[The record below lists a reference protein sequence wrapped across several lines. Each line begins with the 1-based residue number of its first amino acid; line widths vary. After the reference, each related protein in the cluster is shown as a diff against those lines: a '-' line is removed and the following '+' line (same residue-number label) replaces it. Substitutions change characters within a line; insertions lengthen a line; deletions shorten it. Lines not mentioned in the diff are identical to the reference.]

1 MSFQNYIIGGELAKI
16 MIVDDELDFRK
27 MLGIMMKNEG
37 CDTEMAVDGS
47 DFLEKVDSYN
57 PDIVTLDVMMPGLTT
72 LEILGRLKGKKSN
85 PKIILVTVVRFT
97 EEEKKNLHEVA
108 NIVGY
113 IKKPFDIDDFID
125 TVENHLK

>member
-1 MSFQNYIIGGELAKI
+1 MTKI
-16 MIVDDELDFRK
+16 MIVDDEPDLRK

-37 CDTEMAVDGS
+37 YDTEMAVDGS
-47 DFLEKVDSYN
+47 DFLEKADSFN

-97 EEEKKNLHEVA
+97 EEEKKSLYEAA
-108 NIVGY
+108 NVVGY
-113 IKKPFDIDDFID
+113 IKKPFEIDDIID
-125 TVENHLK
+125 TIKKTLEQK

>member
-1 MSFQNYIIGGELAKI
+1 MTKI
-16 MIVDDELDFRK
+16 MIVDDEPDLRK

-37 CDTEMAVDGS
+37 YDTEMAVNGS

-57 PDIVTLDVMMPGLTT
+57 PDIVTLDVMMPEPTT
-72 LEILGRLKGKKSN
+72 WEILGRLKGKKSN

-97 EEEKKNLHEVA
+97 DEEKKNLYEAA

-113 IKKPFDIDDFID
+113 INKPFDIDEFVNIIKK
-125 TVENHLK
+125 TCAVAVN

>member
-1 MSFQNYIIGGELAKI
+1 MTKI
-16 MIVDDELDFRK
+16 MVVDDELDLRK

-37 CDTEMAVDGS
+37 YDTEMAVDGS
-47 DFLEKVDSYN
+47 DFLEKADSFN

-97 EEEKKNLHEVA
+97 EEEKKSLYEAA
-108 NIVGY
+108 NVVGY
-113 IKKPFDIDDFID
+113 IKKPFEIDDIID
-125 TVENHLK
+125 TIKKTLEQK